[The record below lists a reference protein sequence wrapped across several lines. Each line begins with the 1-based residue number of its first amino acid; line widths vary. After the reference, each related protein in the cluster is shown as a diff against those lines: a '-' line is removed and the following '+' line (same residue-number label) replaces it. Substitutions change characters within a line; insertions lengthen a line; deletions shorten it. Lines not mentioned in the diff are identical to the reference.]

1 MPLNEDITTY
11 FKREIQA
18 YYPDAWIDQKKT
30 KVGYEIPMTRYFYEF
45 PVFTSSDDL
54 RAQLTAME
62 TDIQRSLQILF
73 GE

>member
-1 MPLNEDITTY
+1 
-11 FKREIQA
+11 
-18 YYPDAWIDQKKT
+18 
-30 KVGYEIPMTRYFYEF
+30 MTRYFYEF